1 MQSRRLLHQARA
13 VRAAAHHIA
22 VAEVAVAAARHR
34 TEAVVAVHLAP
45 TLRHLRAQA
54 SVAEVAH
61 HTHREATRVA
71 DSFFNDKNA
80 EL

>member
-1 MQSRRLLHQARA
+1 MQSRGLLHQARA

-22 VAEVAVAAARHR
+22 VAEVAVARHR
-34 TEAVVAVHLAP
+34 TEAVVAVRLAP

-71 DSFFNDKNA
+71 DSFF
-80 EL
+80 